1 MCGIAGYTGQEVD
14 GLLGRMVDAIRHRG
28 PDGDGVFATN
38 GVHLGHTRLAIVDP
52 EGGTQPM
59 VREDGRFVV
68 TYNGEIYNYDALRE
82 RIEATGRR
90 FATTCDT
97 ELLPLGY
104 AAFGRGFFADL
115 IGIFAFA
122 LYDTL
127 EDRLFLVRDHFGI
140 KPLYYAELPDGLA
153 FSSCARAVAL
163 HPATDRSLNGN
174 AIRDFLQFRYVPD
187 GSHFFAGIRTLP
199 PGSYLEA
206 ASNEPPRIVH
216 YWQPAKRSGLGTW
229 GPEEWVERTETLLDD
244 AIGLQLRADVPVG
257 LFLSGGVDSSTIAT
271 FAARHSGYPMR
282 AFTFSMRDD
291 EDEVASAKQIA
302 DWVGAAHTVVGTD
315 NAEDYSGL
323 YDAIACMDLPVG
335 DAIILPTYQLCEAAS
350 QDLKVVLTGEGADEI
365 FGGYVHF
372 GAFKKLASLRK
383 ALPFAD
389 RLAPLVGLAPLAL
402 LDQFFDYQASLGDQG
417 RVKLSRMIAS
427 LHDDRAIYRL
437 ASSVIDDDDIA
448 EAANLGTP
456 PASDAMD
463 LSLSGAMLETVETW
477 LPYQILNKMDQLSM
491 AHGLEARVPFLD
503 PRLYEHMARAPD
515 DLILANGE
523 NKVLLRR
530 VLKRQGGNW
539 KRPKLAF
546 HVPMEKRYRSA
557 LQGLCRDWL
566 SGEEIRKH
574 GILKESYVQENLR
587 YLERGDFLA
596 SKRLVTMASLHM
608 WLDAHGTVH

>member
-1 MCGIAGYTGQEVD
+1 MCGIAGYTGPEID

-28 PDGDGVFATN
+28 PDGDGVYASN

-52 EGGTQPM
+52 EGGAQPM
-59 VREDGRFVV
+59 VREEGRYVV
-68 TYNGEIYNYDALRE
+68 TYNGEIYNYAALRE
-82 RIEATGRR
+82 RIEASGRR

-104 AAFGRGFFADL
+104 AAFGRDFFADL

-163 HPATDRSLNGN
+163 HHGADRSLNES
-174 AIRDFLQFRYVPD
+174 AVRDFLQFRYVPD
-187 GSHFFAGIRTLP
+187 GSHFFAGVRTLP

-206 ASNEPPRIVH
+206 ASNEPPRIVN
-216 YWQPAKRSGLGTW
+216 YWRPARREDRQIWS
-229 GPEEWVERTETLLDD
+229 PEEWVERTEALLDD
-244 AIGLQLRADVPVG
+244 AIALQLRADVPVG

-271 FAARHSGYPMR
+271 FAGRHCAYPMQ

-291 EDEVASAKQIA
+291 EDEVASARRIA
-302 DWVGAAHTVVGTD
+302 DAVGATHTVVDTD

-323 YDAIACMDLPVG
+323 YDAVACMDLPVG

-350 QDLKVVLTGEGADEI
+350 RDLKVVLTGEGADEI

-372 GAFKKLASLRK
+372 GAFNKLARLRK

-389 RLAPLVGLAPLAL
+389 RLAPLVRLAPVAL
-402 LDQFFDYQASLGDQG
+402 LDRYFDYQASLGAQG
-417 RVKLSRMIAS
+417 RLKLSRMIGS
-427 LHDDRAIYRL
+427 LHDERAIYRL
-437 ASSVIDDDDIA
+437 ASSVIDDHDIV
-448 EAANLGTP
+448 EATNLGAP
-456 PASDAMD
+456 PAAQEID
-463 LSLSGAMLETVETW
+463 LSLAGAMLETVQTW

-503 PRLYEHMARAPD
+503 PRLYEHMAGAPD
-515 DLILANGE
+515 ELILANGE
-523 NKVLLRR
+523 NKILLRR
-530 VLKRQGGNW
+530 VLQRQGGDW

-546 HVPMEKRYRSA
+546 HVPMEKRYRAA
-557 LQGLCRDWL
+557 LQRLCRDWL
-566 SGEEIRKH
+566 SAQEIRKH
-574 GILKESYVQENLR
+574 GILNESYVQKNLR
-587 YLERGDFLA
+587 YLGRGDFLA

-608 WLDAHGTVH
+608 WLDVH

>member
-1 MCGIAGYTGQEVD
+1 MCGIAGYTGPEID

-28 PDGDGVFATN
+28 PDGDGVYARN

-52 EGGTQPM
+52 EGGAQPM
-59 VREDGRFVV
+59 VREEGRYVV
-68 TYNGEIYNYDALRE
+68 TYNGEIYNYAALRE
-82 RIEATGRR
+82 RIEAAGRR
-90 FATTCDT
+90 FTTNCDT

-104 AAFGRGFFADL
+104 AAFGRDFFADL

-140 KPLYYAELPDGLA
+140 KPLYYAELPDGLT

-163 HPATDRSLNGN
+163 HPATDRSLN
-174 AIRDFLQFRYVPD
+174 ADAVRDFLQFRYVPD

-206 ASNEPPRIVH
+206 ASNESPRIVH
-216 YWQPAKRSGLGTW
+216 YWQPVKRNGQDAW

-271 FAARHSGYPMR
+271 FAARRCAYPMQ

-291 EDEVASAKQIA
+291 EDEVASARRIA
-302 DWVGAAHTVVGTD
+302 DAVGAAHTVVDTD

-323 YDAIACMDLPVG
+323 YHAIACMDLPVG
-335 DAIILPTYQLCEAAS
+335 DAIILPTYQLCQAAS

-372 GAFKKLASLRK
+372 GAFEKLARLRK

-389 RLAPLVGLAPLAL
+389 RLAPLVRLAPLAL

-427 LHDDRAIYRL
+427 LRDDRAIYRL
-437 ASSVIDDDDIA
+437 ASSVIDDHDIVDA
-448 EAANLGTP
+448 TNLGAP
-456 PASDAMD
+456 PASDGMD
-463 LSLSGAMLETVETW
+463 LSLAAAMLETVETW

-503 PRLYEHMARAPD
+503 PRLYEHMAGAPD
-515 DLILANGE
+515 ELILANGE

-530 VLKRQGGNW
+530 VLQRQGGDW

-557 LQGLCRDWL
+557 LQKLCNEWL
-566 SGEEIRKH
+566 SREEIRKH
-574 GILKESYVQENLR
+574 GILNEGYVQENLR